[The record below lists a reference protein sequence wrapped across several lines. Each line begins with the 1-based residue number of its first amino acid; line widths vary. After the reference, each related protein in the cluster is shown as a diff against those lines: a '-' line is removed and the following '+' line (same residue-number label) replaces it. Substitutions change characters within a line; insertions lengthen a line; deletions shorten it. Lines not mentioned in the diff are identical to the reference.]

1 MPASRIHRYIAWEIA
16 IPALLG
22 LSVFTL
28 MILMGRIIR
37 LVEMVL
43 NKGVPATEIFLLFA
57 YLLPAFLVITIPLS
71 FLLGVL
77 LGFGRLSSE
86 SETIALKASGIS
98 LYGMLKPV
106 FLLAALASVLTG
118 ALTLYGE
125 PAGNTAFRSKVFEIA
140 ASRATVGI
148 APKVFN
154 DEFDGLVLYTNEF
167 DEQSGLMTG
176 VFISDQRTDSDAST
190 IFAKRGRIFSDSE
203 SYTLTLR
210 LENGTIHRR
219 PKSSRGD
226 SYQTIGFSAYD
237 ISLNMGEELEAGQT
251 VQKKDKDLSFSEL
264 RQAIGEAKTEE
275 ELLRYRVQWHKRLVL
290 PLAPLLFALIGIP
303 LGIQSHRSGKGGGFA
318 IGLIVFLVYYILFS
332 FTKTLAT
339 EGILPVIPTMWA
351 PTALFLAGGLYLL
364 HLAAMERRF
373 ILLDLLLEGMDRFR
387 RLIQRKR

>member
-1 MPASRIHRYIAWEIA
+1 MPASRIHRYIAREIA
-16 IPALLG
+16 TPALLG

-43 NKGVPATEIFLLFA
+43 NKGVPAKEIFLLFA
-57 YLLPAFLVITIPLS
+57 FLLPAFLVITIPLS

-106 FLLAALASVLTG
+106 FLLAALASLLTG
-118 ALTLYGE
+118 TLTLYGE
-125 PAGNTAFRSKVFEIA
+125 PAGNAAFRSKVFEIA
-140 ASRATVGI
+140 ASKATVGI

-154 DEFDGLVLYTNEF
+154 DDFDGLVLYTNEF
-167 DEQSGLMTG
+167 DEQSGVMKG
-176 VFISDQRTDSDAST
+176 VFISDQRTDEEGST
-190 IFAKRGRIFSDSE
+190 IFAERGRIFSDPGN
-203 SYTLTLR
+203 YTLTLR
-210 LENGTIHRR
+210 LEDGNIHRR
-219 PKSSRGD
+219 PKSSQGN
-226 SYQTIGFSAYD
+226 SYQTIGFSTYD
-237 ISLNMGEELEAGQT
+237 ISLSMGKEMEAGQT
-251 VQKKDKDLSFSEL
+251 VKKKDKDFSFSEL
-264 RQAIGEAKTEE
+264 STAIREAKNEE

-339 EGILPVIPTMWA
+339 EGIFPVIPTMWA
-351 PTALFLAGGLYLL
+351 PTILFFAGGLHLL

-387 RLIQRKR
+387 RLIQRRR